1 VICETC
7 SGARF
12 SEEGYPHHLTE
23 MDECLCDE
31 AMRQKETNPVTDEE
45 RQAMEEREHAALT
58 YADEQR
64 ARDLERRQVTDE
76 ARAML
81 ERLEGQLSPMR
92 YRLVCR
98 EALEMARGEVITGW
112 LVASALESVR
122 THRQ

>member
-23 MDECLCDE
+23 MDECLCGE
-31 AMRQKETNPVTDEE
+31 PMRRNETKP
-45 RQAMEEREHAALT
+45 
-58 YADEQR
+58 
-64 ARDLERRQVTDE
+64 VTDE

-81 ERLEGQLSPMR
+81 ERLEVQLSPMR
-92 YRLVCR
+92 YRTVCR
-98 EALEMARGEVITGW
+98 EALEMARGEQVTGW
-112 LVASALESVR
+112 AVVSALESVR